1 MDWYLIF
8 KIGILIFGLIS
19 WFFYKSD
26 HSINKNVLNDH
37 IRHRERIRDLTD
49 EELELLQPFLTSKLA
64 VYPYEFQSSLID
76 NKVSYLLGACTRKSL
91 YSNTEEIAYYYDVDN
106 IEIFFPYNMDM
117 YIDESNIFEVV
128 FTKHY
133 GIVIKVNDYDIKT
146 AFENYDPN
154 EEYLFRDLKQTED
167 NGKNLDNEFLD
178 EHNSFS
184 RQDGI
189 NSSDVESLG
198 IYEDSKNLDK
208 HHDTKSY
215 PKKDLK
221 NIANS
226 EAYLEA
232 SRNYYKR
239 LYQREETQFEAA
251 IRRKHSLGL
260 LTSLCL
266 ILATVL
272 LIRSWF
278 GENDQISIL
287 ILICLGAAAFFAW
300 YKPKH
305 YSNPQQVS
313 VVKAKIYDKDRNTC
327 SIEVGNLMVL
337 EYPKYW
343 LNFLPE
349 TSDSATEM
357 VISNDNKKLLRYGQ
371 TLSINNEVEQFGPPK
386 LVSRNKILL
395 VISGI
400 LSAVLYYYTDPV
412 NNGYFAYQYYS
423 QQSENLQIKDFTTLK
438 NSDIKPGDIVNITI
452 KNTSCD
458 VNDLNEEYQ
467 CHNLFIN
474 NQPMAIKENNV
485 MAIEGS
491 LKHVFDTKFVNEVAD
506 FEMMRFENVQS
517 LYVDMLNRNSNDRH
531 YVKNPFSKIK
541 SIGQMVIDIDKV
553 CKILPVKE
561 CDNVKYNLTHLFD
574 TNVSKANVT
583 WDDLVTEFTE
593 NPSFSDIVETRR
605 MRSLKQALEP
615 FKSELQSELVNI
627 ISKYQSDNAVKITLT
642 NRSYVDMAP
651 FVMNKSMRFDE
662 NGYINYY
669 FAILNNRIPA
679 NINIVGSVSDIL
691 YQKGENSDGHNLET
705 QSISGLKVN
714 ANQHYNLDE
723 NQQLSSNLLI
733 IINVIM
739 FVVMILIA
747 TINAVKLVQ
756 KTRINRHRS
765 KEIFKYY
772 QDRLI

>member
-1 MDWYLIF
+1 MDLYLVF

-19 WFFYKSD
+19 WLLYRSD
-26 HSINKNVLNDH
+26 RGINKDVLNDH
-37 IRHRERIRDLTD
+37 IRYRERIRDLTD

-64 VYPYEFQSSLID
+64 VFPYKFQSSLID
-76 NKVSYLLGACTRKSL
+76 NKVSYLMGACTRKSL
-91 YSNTEEIAYYYDVDN
+91 YYNSNEIAYYYDVDN
-106 IEIFFPYNMDM
+106 VEIFFPYNMNLH
-117 YIDESNIFEVV
+117 IDESNIFEVV
-128 FTKHY
+128 FTKNY

-154 EEYLFRDLKQTED
+154 EEYLFRDLNQNKSNE
-167 NGKNLDNEFLD
+167 NNLDNEFLD
-178 EHNSFS
+178 EHNSSS

-189 NSSDVESLG
+189 NSSDVESLS
-198 IYEDSKNLDK
+198 IYEDSNNLD
-208 HHDTKSY
+208 
-215 PKKDLK
+215 
-221 NIANS
+221 NN
-226 EAYLEA
+226 EADLEA
-232 SRNYYKR
+232 SRNYYKL
-239 LYQREETQFEAA
+239 LYQREETKFEAA
-251 IRRKHSLGL
+251 IRRKNSLGL

-266 ILATVL
+266 ILATVF

-313 VVKAKIYDKDRNTC
+313 VVKAKIYDKDPNTC

-337 EYPKYW
+337 QYPKYW
-343 LNFLPE
+343 LNFIPE
-349 TSDSATEM
+349 TSDYATEM

-386 LVSRNKILL
+386 QVSRNKILF
-395 VISGI
+395 VIGGI

-467 CHNLFIN
+467 CHNFFIN
-474 NQPMAIKENNV
+474 NQPMAMEEDNV

-615 FKSELQSELVNI
+615 FKSELQSELVNV
-627 ISKYQSDNAVKITLT
+627 ISKYQSENGVKITLT
-642 NRSYVDMAP
+642 NQSYVDMAP
-651 FVMNKSMRFDE
+651 FVMNKSMKFDE

-669 FAILNNRIPA
+669 FAILNNSIPA

-691 YQKGENSDGHNLET
+691 YQKGENSDRHNLET

>member
-1 MDWYLIF
+1 MDLYLVF

-19 WFFYKSD
+19 WFLYKSD
-26 HSINKNVLNDH
+26 RSINKNVLNDH
-37 IRHRERIRDLTD
+37 IRQRERIRDLTD

-64 VYPYEFQSSLID
+64 VYPYNFQSSLID
-76 NKVSYLLGACTRKSL
+76 NKVSYLLGTCTRKSL

-154 EEYLFRDLKQTED
+154 EEYLLRDVKQTKSKE
-167 NGKNLDNEFLD
+167 KIFDNEFFE
-178 EHNSFS
+178 EHNTTH

-189 NSSDVESLG
+189 NSSDVESLS
-198 IYEDSKNLDK
+198 IYNDSKNLD
-208 HHDTKSY
+208 
-215 PKKDLK
+215 
-221 NIANS
+221 NNQ
-226 EAYLEA
+226 AYLEA
-232 SRNYYKR
+232 SKYYYKL

-251 IRRKHSLGL
+251 IRRKHSLGW

-272 LIRSWF
+272 LIRSWL

-300 YKPKH
+300 YKPKD
-305 YSNPQQVS
+305 YLNPQQVS
-313 VVKAKIYDKDRNTC
+313 VVKAKIYDKDPNTC

-337 EYPKYW
+337 QYPKYW
-343 LNFLPE
+343 LNFIPE
-349 TSDSATEM
+349 TSDYATEM

-386 LVSRNKILL
+386 LVSRNKILF
-395 VISGI
+395 VIGGI
-400 LSAVLYYYTDPV
+400 LSAILYYYTDPV

-615 FKSELQSELVNI
+615 FKSELQSELVNV
-627 ISKYQSDNAVKITLT
+627 ISKYQSENGVKITLT
-642 NRSYVDMAP
+642 NQSYVDMAP
-651 FVMNKSMRFDE
+651 FVMNKSMKFDE

-669 FAILNNRIPA
+669 FAILNNSIPA

-691 YQKGENSDGHNLET
+691 YQKGENSDRHNLET

>member
-189 NSSDVESLG
+189 NSSDVESLS
-198 IYEDSKNLDK
+198 IYEDSKNL
-208 HHDTKSY
+208 
-215 PKKDLK
+215 
-221 NIANS
+221 NNN

-232 SRNYYKR
+232 SKNYYKL

-266 ILATVL
+266 ILATVF

-305 YSNPQQVS
+305 YSKPQQVS

-337 EYPKYW
+337 QYPKYW
-343 LNFLPE
+343 LNFIPE
-349 TSDSATEM
+349 ISESATEM

-395 VISGI
+395 VIGGI
-400 LSAVLYYYTDPV
+400 LSAVLYYFTDPI
-412 NNGYFAYQYYS
+412 NNGYFAYKYYS
-423 QQSENLQIKDFTTLK
+423 QQSEKLQIKDFTTLK

-474 NQPMAIKENNV
+474 NQPMAMKENNL

-491 LKHVFDTKFVNEVAD
+491 LKHVFNTKFVNEVVD
-506 FEMMRFENVQS
+506 FEMMRFEDEQS
-517 LYVDMLNRNSNDRH
+517 LYLDMLNRNANDRH

-553 CKILPVKE
+553 CQILPVKK
-561 CDNVKYNLTHLFD
+561 CDSVKYNLIHLFD
-574 TNVSKANVT
+574 TSWSKANVT
-583 WDDLVTEFTE
+583 WDDLLTESTE
-593 NPSFSDIVETRR
+593 NPGFSEIVETRR
-605 MRSLKQALEP
+605 MRSLKQALEL
-615 FKSELQSELVNI
+615 FKSELQSELVNV
-627 ISKYQSDNAVKITLT
+627 ISKYQSDNGVKITLT
-642 NRSYVDMAP
+642 NQSYVDMAP
-651 FVMNKSMRFDE
+651 LVMSNSMRFNE

-669 FAILNNRIPA
+669 FAILNNTIPA
-679 NINIVGSVSDIL
+679 NINIVGSVSDIIYL
-691 YQKGENSDGHNLET
+691 NSENSDRPNLET
-705 QSISGLKVN
+705 QSIFGLKVN
-714 ANQHYNLDE
+714 ANRHYNLDE

-739 FVVMILIA
+739 FVVTILIA

-765 KEIFKYY
+765 KEISKYY

>member
-1 MDWYLIF
+1 MDLYLVF

-19 WFFYKSD
+19 WLLYKSD
-26 HSINKNVLNDH
+26 RSINKNVLNDH
-37 IRHRERIRDLTD
+37 IRHRKRIRDLTD
-49 EELELLQPFLTSKLA
+49 EELELLQPFLTSRLA
-64 VYPYEFQSSLID
+64 VYPYKFQSSLVD

-91 YSNTEEIAYYYDVDN
+91 YSNTDEIAYYYDVDN

-117 YIDESNIFEVV
+117 HIDESNIFEVV
-128 FTKHY
+128 FTKYY
-133 GIVIKVNDYDIKT
+133 GIVIKVNDYDIKK

-154 EEYLFRDLKQTED
+154 EEYLFRDLKQTKANE
-167 NGKNLDNEFLD
+167 NNLENEFLD
-178 EHNSFS
+178 EHNSSS

-189 NSSDVESLG
+189 NSSDVESLS
-198 IYEDSKNLDK
+198 IYENSKNLD
-208 HHDTKSY
+208 
-215 PKKDLK
+215 
-221 NIANS
+221 NN

-232 SRNYYKR
+232 SRNYYKL

-266 ILATVL
+266 ILATVF

-305 YSNPQQVS
+305 YLNPQQVS
-313 VVKAKIYDKDRNTC
+313 VVKAKIYDKDPNTC

-337 EYPKYW
+337 QYPKYW
-343 LNFLPE
+343 LNFIPE
-349 TSDSATEM
+349 TSDYATEM

-395 VISGI
+395 VIGGI
-400 LSAVLYYYTDPV
+400 LSAVLYYFTDPI
-412 NNGYFAYQYYS
+412 NNGYFAYKYYS
-423 QQSENLQIKDFTTLK
+423 QQSEKLQIKDFTTLK

-458 VNDLNEEYQ
+458 VNDLNEEYL

-474 NQPMAIKENNV
+474 NQPMAMKENNL

-491 LKHVFDTKFVNEVAD
+491 LKHVFNTKFVNEVVD
-506 FEMMRFENVQS
+506 FEMMRFEDEQS
-517 LYVDMLNRNSNDRH
+517 LYLDMLNRNANDRH

-553 CKILPVKE
+553 CQILPVKK
-561 CDNVKYNLTHLFD
+561 CDSVKYNLIHLFD
-574 TNVSKANVT
+574 TSWSKANVT
-583 WDDLVTEFTE
+583 WDDLLTESTE
-593 NPSFSDIVETRR
+593 NPGFSDIVETRR

-615 FKSELQSELVNI
+615 FKSELQSELVNV
-627 ISKYQSDNAVKITLT
+627 ISKYQSDNGVKITLT
-642 NRSYVDMAP
+642 NESYVDIGP
-651 FVMNKSMRFDE
+651 FVMNKSMKFDE

-669 FAILNNRIPA
+669 FAILNNSIPA

-691 YQKGENSDGHNLET
+691 YQKGENSDRHNFET
-705 QSISGLKVN
+705 QSIFGLKVN

>member
-1 MDWYLIF
+1 MDLYLVF

-19 WFFYKSD
+19 WFLYKSD
-26 HSINKNVLNDH
+26 RSINKNVLNDH
-37 IRHRERIRDLTD
+37 IRQRERIRDLTD

-64 VYPYEFQSSLID
+64 VYPYNFQSSLID
-76 NKVSYLLGACTRKSL
+76 NKVSYLLGTCTRKSL

-117 YIDESNIFEVV
+117 YIDGSNIFEVV

-154 EEYLFRDLKQTED
+154 EEYLFRDVKQTKSKE
-167 NGKNLDNEFLD
+167 KIFDNEFFE
-178 EHNSFS
+178 EHNTTH

-189 NSSDVESLG
+189 NSSDVESLS
-198 IYEDSKNLDK
+198 IYNDSKNLD
-208 HHDTKSY
+208 
-215 PKKDLK
+215 
-221 NIANS
+221 NNQ
-226 EAYLEA
+226 AYLEA
-232 SRNYYKR
+232 SKNYYKL

-251 IRRKHSLGL
+251 IRRKHSLGW

-272 LIRSWF
+272 LIRSWL

-300 YKPKH
+300 YKPKD
-305 YSNPQQVS
+305 YLNPQQVS
-313 VVKAKIYDKDRNTC
+313 VVKAKIYDKDPNTC

-337 EYPKYW
+337 QYPKYW
-343 LNFLPE
+343 LNFIPE

-386 LVSRNKILL
+386 LVSRNKILF
-395 VISGI
+395 VIGGI
-400 LSAVLYYYTDPV
+400 LSAILYYYTDPV

-438 NSDIKPGDIVNITI
+438 NSDIKPGDMVNITI
-452 KNTSCD
+452 NNTSCD
-458 VNDLNEEYQ
+458 VNDLNEDYQ
-467 CHNLFIN
+467 CHNFFIN
-474 NQPMAIKENNV
+474 NEPMALKENNV

-491 LKHVFDTKFVNEVAD
+491 LKHIFDTKFVDDVVD
-506 FEMMRFENVQS
+506 TEMLRFQNVQS
-517 LYVDMLNRNSNDRH
+517 LYVDMLNRNSNDGR
-531 YVKNPFSKIK
+531 YVKNSFSKIE

-574 TNVSKANVT
+574 TSRSKANIT
-583 WDDLVTEFTE
+583 WDDLLTESTK
-593 NPSFSDIVETRR
+593 NPDFSEIVETRR
-605 MRSLKQALEP
+605 MHSLKQALEP
-615 FKSELQSELVNI
+615 FKSELQSELVNV
-627 ISKYQSDNAVKITLT
+627 ISKYQSDNGVKITLT
-642 NRSYVDMAP
+642 NQSYVDMAP
-651 FVMNKSMRFDE
+651 LVMSKSMRFDE

-669 FAILNNRIPA
+669 FAILNNNIPA

-691 YQKGENSDGHNLET
+691 YHKVENSDRHNLET

-714 ANQHYNLDE
+714 ANHHYNLDE

-739 FVVMILIA
+739 FVMMTLIA

-756 KTRINRHRS
+756 KTRINRNRS
-765 KEIFKYY
+765 KEIIKYY

>member
-1 MDWYLIF
+1 MDLYLVF

-19 WFFYKSD
+19 WLLYKSD
-26 HSINKNVLNDH
+26 RGINKNVLNDH

-49 EELELLQPFLTSKLA
+49 EELELLQPFLTSRLA
-64 VYPYEFQSSLID
+64 VYPYKFQPSLVD
-76 NKVSYLLGACTRKSL
+76 NKVSYLLGACTRESL
-91 YSNTEEIAYYYDVDN
+91 YSNTDEIAYYYNVDN

-117 YIDESNIFEVV
+117 HIAESNIFEVV
-128 FTKHY
+128 FTKYY

-154 EEYLFRDLKQTED
+154 EEYLFRDLKQTKANE
-167 NGKNLDNEFLD
+167 KNLDNEFLD
-178 EHNSFS
+178 EHNSSS

-189 NSSDVESLG
+189 NSSDVESLS
-198 IYEDSKNLDK
+198 IYEDSKNL
-208 HHDTKSY
+208 
-215 PKKDLK
+215 
-221 NIANS
+221 NNN

-232 SRNYYKR
+232 SKNYYKL

-251 IRRKHSLGL
+251 IRRKHSLGW

-266 ILATVL
+266 ILATVF

-305 YSNPQQVS
+305 YSKPQQVS

-337 EYPKYW
+337 QYPKYW
-343 LNFLPE
+343 LNFIPE
-349 TSDSATEM
+349 ISESATEM

-395 VISGI
+395 VIGGI
-400 LSAVLYYYTDPV
+400 LSAVLYYFTDPI
-412 NNGYFAYQYYS
+412 NNGYFAYKYYS
-423 QQSENLQIKDFTTLK
+423 QQSEKLQIKDFTTLK

-474 NQPMAIKENNV
+474 NQPMAMKENNL

-491 LKHVFDTKFVNEVAD
+491 LKHVFNTKFVNEVVD
-506 FEMMRFENVQS
+506 FEMMRFEDEQS
-517 LYVDMLNRNSNDRH
+517 LYLDMLNRNANDRH

-553 CKILPVKE
+553 CQILPVKK
-561 CDNVKYNLTHLFD
+561 CDSVKYNLIHLFD
-574 TNVSKANVT
+574 TSWSKANVT
-583 WDDLVTEFTE
+583 WDDLLTESTE
-593 NPSFSDIVETRR
+593 NPGFSEIVETRR
-605 MRSLKQALEP
+605 MRSLKQALEL
-615 FKSELQSELVNI
+615 FKSELQSELVNV
-627 ISKYQSDNAVKITLT
+627 ISKYQSDNGVKITLT
-642 NRSYVDMAP
+642 NQSYVDMAP
-651 FVMNKSMRFDE
+651 LVMSNSMRFNE

-669 FAILNNRIPA
+669 FAILNNTIPA
-679 NINIVGSVSDIL
+679 NINIVGSVSDIIYL
-691 YQKGENSDGHNLET
+691 NSENSDRPNLET

-714 ANQHYNLDE
+714 ANRHYNLDE

-739 FVVMILIA
+739 FVVTILIA

-765 KEIFKYY
+765 KEISKYY